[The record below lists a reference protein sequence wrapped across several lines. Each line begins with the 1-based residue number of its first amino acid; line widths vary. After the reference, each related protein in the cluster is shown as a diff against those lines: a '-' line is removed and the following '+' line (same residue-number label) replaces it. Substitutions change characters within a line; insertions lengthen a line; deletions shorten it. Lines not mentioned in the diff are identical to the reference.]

1 MRIDNVEIAL
11 QNDTEMS
18 WLLESSGCQ
27 VRPHQCLTSI
37 KIFKFK
43 EEVNYLHDIFKNIY
57 QHFLAAIDHLDY
69 HPSKSDNRTWY
80 KCDIP
85 FNYSHYMD
93 NDNDTLTKE
102 QTEFVLDL
110 LWELKRINLIAYH
123 KAKRYKWAD
132 LLTWFLGWGV
142 FSNSRNIKKLKKN
155 IFILQQQNKIQTFQI
170 RLLAKYLNLMM
181 THVNRHEQML
191 YELDN
196 KLLIIN
202 KTLQDL
208 LIAISYM
215 KYETDLLDQM
225 QNRLNHMYSSI
236 HGLRFDTDSLY
247 EFMRALASEQLN
259 PMIIPPDI
267 LRNILQKVQ
276 DDIKT
281 NARLKLPDDPVKNI
295 WSYYGTTKLTPI
307 VLENYLM
314 LILTVPLIDTS
325 LQMNLYKVHNLPT
338 VHPVLQVQAN
348 YELEGKYFATLKH
361 NMYVALPDEENVCLC
376 IVTKGH
382 LCLFNQ
388 ALYPVEQV
396 KWCVYALFIQDRVKI
411 RKNCKIS
418 TRLQSVNMA
427 YS

>member
-1 MRIDNVEIAL
+1 M
-11 QNDTEMS
+11 
-18 WLLESSGCQ
+18 
-27 VRPHQCLTSI
+27 
-37 KIFKFK
+37 
-43 EEVNYLHDIFKNIY
+43 
-57 QHFLAAIDHLDY
+57 AAIDHLDY
-69 HPSKSDNRTWY
+69 HPSKSDNGTRH
-80 KCDIP
+80 KCDIT
-85 FNYSHYMD
+85 FNYSHYVD
-93 NDNDTLTKE
+93 DDNDTLTAE
-102 QTEFVLDL
+102 QTEFVLLDL
-110 LWELKRINLIAYH
+110 LWELKRINPEAYN

-132 LLTWFLGWGV
+132 LLTWFLGWGI

-202 KTLQDL
+202 ITLQDL
-208 LIAISYM
+208 LIAVSYM

-225 QNRLNHMYSSI
+225 QNRLNWMYSSI

-259 PMIIPPDI
+259 PLIIPPDI
-267 LRNILQKVQ
+267 LWNILQKVQ
-276 DDIKT
+276 NDIKT

-307 VLENYLM
+307 VLENYLI
-314 LILTVPLIDTS
+314 LILMVPLIDTS

-348 YELEGKYFATLKH
+348 YGKHFATL
-361 NMYVALPDEENVCLC
+361 
-376 IVTKGH
+376 
-382 LCLFNQ
+382 
-388 ALYPVEQV
+388 
-396 KWCVYALFIQDRVKI
+396 
-411 RKNCKIS
+411 
-418 TRLQSVNMA
+418 
-427 YS
+427 